1 LRSAEKGKD
10 SPHNW
15 RRSSV
20 SSTPDSGINVTWT
33 DVEPFC
39 DLSNVS
45 KDLDNSPSPLNEN
58 EKNSDT
64 PIKKRNNEQV

>member
-1 LRSAEKGKD
+1 MRSAEKEKN

-15 RRSSV
+15 RRSSL

-33 DVEPFC
+33 DVEPYG

-45 KDLDNSPSPLNEN
+45 KDLDESIKE
-58 EKNSDT
+58 DT
-64 PIKKRNNEQV
+64 PKRSDVQVILY